1 MTGALPAGLVLYWVI
16 RSLVRGKKKLQ
27 DDVLPDATAKGREF
41 FREQSRRRW
50 EKKHPGEY

>member
-27 DDVLPDATAKGREF
+27 DDVLPEATAKGREF